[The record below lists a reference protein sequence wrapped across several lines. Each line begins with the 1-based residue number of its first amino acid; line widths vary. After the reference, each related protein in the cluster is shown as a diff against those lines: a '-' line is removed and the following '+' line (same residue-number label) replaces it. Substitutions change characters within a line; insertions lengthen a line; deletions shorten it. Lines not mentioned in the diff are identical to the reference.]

1 MNVTTLLN
9 NGDSLRTLNIYA
21 SHNAGIR
28 DTTMNIASGLKIR
41 SAADNPANWAISEK
55 MREQY
60 RSVEQADVNVQ
71 NDTSLVKV
79 AEAAIAT
86 TIEIIQTLKA
96 RAVNAAD
103 DHNNDDDRSIIQTEA
118 TKLLDQVD
126 NISKTASFNGK
137 NLLDGSQASE
147 GLNFHIGGEAN
158 FYIKLKLNNMS
169 ASALGLDELDL
180 STSTGAQAALGVYD
194 SSSGKYVHSITNN
207 DGTKTYGILDT
218 ALNKALEEQTKLG
231 AMEERLGFTRDNLNN
246 ISENTQE
253 AISTLVDSDVAKEMS
268 RYVKYNILSQASQYM
283 LAQMNQNAASS
294 LDLLA
299 PTGQSK
305 KA

>member
-28 DTTMNIASGLKIR
+28 DTTMNIASGLKVR
-41 SAADNPANWAISEK
+41 SASDNPANWAISEK
-55 MREQY
+55 MREQF

-96 RAVNAAD
+96 RAVNAAS
-103 DHNNDDDRSIIQTEA
+103 DHNNNDDRAIIQTEA
-118 TKLLDQVD
+118 KELLGQVD
-126 NISKTASFNGK
+126 NISKTATFNGK
-137 NLLDGSQASE
+137 SLLDGSQASE
-147 GLNFHIGGEAN
+147 GLHFHIGGEAN
-158 FYIKLKLNNMS
+158 FYINLKLNDMS
-169 ASALGLDELDL
+169 ASALELNRLDL
-180 STSTGAQAALGVYD
+180 STRTGAQDALGVKD
-194 SSSGKYVHSITNN
+194 STGKYVHSITNS

-246 ISENTQE
+246 ISENTQS
-253 AISTLVDSDVAKEMS
+253 AISTLVDADIAKEMS

-283 LAQMNQNAASS
+283 LAQMNQNAVSAI
-294 LDLLA
+294 DLLI
-299 PTGQSK
+299 PMQ
-305 KA
+305 

>member
-28 DTTMNIASGLKIR
+28 DTTMNIASGLKVR
-41 SAADNPANWAISEK
+41 SASDNPANWAISEK
-55 MREQY
+55 MREQF

-71 NDTSLVKV
+71 NDTSLIKV

-96 RAVNAAD
+96 RAVNAAS
-103 DHNNDDDRSIIQTEA
+103 DHNNNDDRAIIQTEA
-118 TKLLDQVD
+118 KELLGQVD
-126 NISKTASFNGK
+126 NISKTATFNGK

-158 FYIKLKLNNMS
+158 FYINLKLNDMS
-169 ASALGLDELDL
+169 ASALGLGQLNL

-194 SSSGKYVHSITNN
+194 NASGKYVHSITNS
-207 DGTKTYGILDT
+207 DGTKIYGILDT

-246 ISENTQE
+246 ISENTQS
-253 AISTLVDSDVAKEMS
+253 AISTLVDADIAKEMS

-283 LAQMNQNAASS
+283 LAQMNQNAVSAI
-294 LDLLA
+294 DLLI
-299 PTGQSK
+299 PIQ
-305 KA
+305 

>member
-21 SHNAGIR
+21 NHNAGIR

-55 MREQY
+55 MREQF
-60 RSVEQADVNVQ
+60 RSIEQANTNVQ

-96 RAVNAAD
+96 RAVNAAS
-103 DHNNDDDRSIIQTEA
+103 DHNNDSDRAIIQMEA
-118 TKLLDQVD
+118 EKLLDQVD
-126 NISKTASFNGK
+126 NISQTATFNGK
-137 NLLDGSQASE
+137 SLLDGSQASE

-158 FYIKLKLNNMS
+158 FYINLKLNDMS
-169 ASALGLDELDL
+169 ASALELDGLNL
-180 STSTGAQAALGVYD
+180 STRDGAQAALGVD
-194 SSSGKYVHSITNN
+194 DGTGNYVHSITNP

-246 ISENTQE
+246 ISENTRS
-253 AISTLVDSDVAKEMS
+253 AISTLVDADIAKEMS
-268 RYVKYNILSQASQYM
+268 RYVQLNIFSQASQYM
-283 LAQMNQNAASS
+283 LAQMNQNAVSAV
-294 LDLLA
+294 DLLI
-299 PTGQSK
+299 PIQ
-305 KA
+305 